1 MAFESLSEKLQNVF
15 KNLRGKGKLS
25 EADVKLAMK
34 EVKIALLE
42 ADVSFKVVKDFI
54 KSVTEKAVGE
64 EVLNGLNPAQ
74 MVIKIVRDEMT
85 RLMGASPVELELRP
99 DFHII
104 MMAGLQ
110 GAGKTTTAAKLAVK
124 YTKKGKRVL
133 MIACDVYRPAAIKQL
148 QVLGEANRIEVFSM
162 GSQKDPVD
170 IAKAGV
176 EHAKKNGF
184 NLVLIDTAGRLQI
197 DETLMQELQRIQEAV
212 AVNDTILVVDA
223 MIGQDSV
230 NVAKAFDERL
240 SISGVILTKMDG
252 DARGGAALSV
262 RKVTDKPVLFA
273 AMGEKVSDLELFYP
287 DRIASRILG
296 MGDVLTLIDKVSDE
310 YDAQKAKELTRKIQK
325 ASFGFDDFLD
335 QMNQMKKMGGIG
347 SLLSMLPGN
356 LNTADIQSQVD
367 DKQMGRIEAII
378 LSMTPAER
386 ANPDLLN
393 PSRKK
398 RIAAG
403 AGVQIQDVNRLCKQF
418 EQVRKMMK
426 QLPGMMNGRGGKRGM
441 FGKKGA
447 FPFPF

>member
-42 ADVSFKVVKDFI
+42 ADVNFKVVKDFI
-54 KSVTEKAVGE
+54 KSATEKAIGE

-85 RLMGASPVELELRP
+85 LLMGEKAVELEIRP
-99 DFHII
+99 DFHTI

-124 YTKKGKRVL
+124 YMKNGKRVL
-133 MIACDVYRPAAIKQL
+133 MIACDIYRPAAIKQL
-148 QVLGEANRIEVFSM
+148 QVLGEANHIEVFSM
-162 GSQKDPVD
+162 GTQKNPVD

-197 DETLMQELQRIQEAV
+197 DEDLMQELINIKEAV
-212 AVNDTILVVDA
+212 EVNDTILVIDS

-230 NVAKAFDERL
+230 NVAKTFDERL
-240 SISGVILTKMDG
+240 GISGVILTKMDG

-262 RKVTDKPVLFA
+262 KKVTDKPVLFA

-287 DRIASRILG
+287 DRITSRILG

-310 YDAQKAKELTRKIQK
+310 YDEKKAKELSQKIKK
-325 ASFGFDDFLD
+325 ATFGFDDFLD
-335 QMNQMKKMGGIG
+335 QMNQMKKLGGIS

-356 LNTADIQSQVD
+356 MNTADIQAQVD

-378 LSMTPAER
+378 LSMTPEER
-386 ANPDLLN
+386 SNPDILN

-398 RIAAG
+398 RIASG
-403 AGVQIQDVNRLCKQF
+403 AGVNIAEVNRLCKQF

-426 QLPGMMNGRGGKRGM
+426 QLPGMMNGKGGRKNM
-441 FGKKGA
+441 FGKKNS
-447 FPFPF
+447 FPFSF